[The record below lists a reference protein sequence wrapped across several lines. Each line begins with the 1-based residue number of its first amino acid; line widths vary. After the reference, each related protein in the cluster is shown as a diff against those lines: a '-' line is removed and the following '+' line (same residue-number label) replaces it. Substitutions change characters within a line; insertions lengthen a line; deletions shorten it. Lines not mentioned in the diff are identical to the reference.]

1 MRQQFRVLTPA
12 TLANHMCPPAAVTLK
27 PSPNVDDGKVGA
39 MLARVGEVFSRWAER
54 WVPDPFVLALALTL
68 ITLLGGFAL
77 SGSVGVVF
85 QGWYGGFSS
94 TPLLAFALQMCLI
107 LVTGQALASSP
118 PVQRLVRVVAR
129 WPKHTPAAAALVAVI
144 ACVTG
149 LIQWG
154 LGAVVAAFVVREIAR
169 TAAEEKRAI
178 HIPVLGAAA
187 YTGLAVW
194 HGGLSGSS
202 PLKAAESAQFTQG
215 AGQAIPV
222 GETLFSPLNLI
233 VSGGLLVLLPL
244 LCMALAPKEAS
255 IPSVPTVD
263 IEVEHSNKRTFLGL
277 FVGGVAAVVV
287 IVSWA
292 RGDIA
297 FDLNSVNLFFLALA
311 LASHASIRGF
321 LDSVT
326 EGARGAGAII
336 VQFPLYFG
344 ILGVMQASGIIERLS
359 AAMTNLASP
368 TTFPLLTFL
377 SAGLV
382 NFFVPSGGGQWALQ
396 SDVLLTAAA
405 TLDLDPGQTVMAFA
419 YGDEWTNL
427 LQPFWAL
434 PLLAITGLKA
444 RQIAGY
450 TAILA
455 IGMGVYV
462 GVVLLVFG

>member
-1 MRQQFRVLTPA
+1 
-12 TLANHMCPPAAVTLK
+12 
-27 PSPNVDDGKVGA
+27 
-39 MLARVGEVFSRWAER
+39 
-54 WVPDPFVLALALTL
+54 
-68 ITLLGGFAL
+68 
-77 SGSVGVVF
+77 
-85 QGWYGGFSS
+85 
-94 TPLLAFALQMCLI
+94 LLAFALQMCLI

-118 PVQRLVRVVAR
+118 PVQRIVRAVAR
-129 WPKHTPAAAALVAVI
+129 WPKRTPAAAGLVAFI

-169 TAAEEKRAI
+169 SAAEEGRPMD
-178 HIPVLGAAA
+178 IPVLGAAA

-194 HGGLSGSS
+194 HGGLSGSA
-202 PLKAAESAQFTQG
+202 PLKAAESAQFTEG
-215 AGQAIPV
+215 ASQAIAV
-222 GETLFSPLNLI
+222 GDTLFSPLNLV
-233 VSGGLLVLLPL
+233 VSGGLLLLLPL
-244 LCMALAPKEAS
+244 MCVALAPKE
-255 IPSVPTVD
+255 PRVPEMPVSEPTRAHD
-263 IEVEHSNKRTFLGL
+263 TKRSFFGL
-277 FVGGVAAVVV
+277 LVGGAATLLVLF
-287 IVSWA
+287 SWF
-292 RGDIA
+292 RGEIA

-311 LASHASIRGF
+311 LAAHGSIRGF
-321 LDSVT
+321 LASVS

-344 ILGVMQASGIIERLS
+344 ILGVMQASGMIERLS
-359 AAMTNLASP
+359 SVMTSVAS
-368 TTFPLLTFL
+368 TSTFPLLTFL

-396 SDVLLTAAA
+396 SDVLLTTAA
-405 TLDLDPGQTVMAFA
+405 TLDLDSGHTIMAFA

-450 TAILA
+450 TAVLA

-462 GVVLLVFG
+462 GAVLLLFG

>member
-1 MRQQFRVLTPA
+1 MGTVVALGGMVR
-12 TLANHMCPPAAVTLK
+12 
-27 PSPNVDDGKVGA
+27 A
-39 MLARVGEVFSRWAER
+39 MLARLGEVFSRWAER

-77 SGSVGVVF
+77 SGSVGAVLL
-85 QGWYGGFSS
+85 GWYGGFSS

-118 PVQRLVRVVAR
+118 PVQRIVRAVAR
-129 WPKHTPAAAALVAVI
+129 WPKRTPAAAGLVALI

-154 LGAVVAAFVVREIAR
+154 LGAVVAAFVVREIAHS
-169 TAAEEKRAI
+169 AAEDGRPMD
-178 HIPVLGAAA
+178 IPVLGAAA

-194 HGGLSGSS
+194 HGGFSGSA

-215 AGQAIPV
+215 TTDAISV
-222 GETLFSPLNLI
+222 GETLFSSLNFV

-244 LCMALAPKEAS
+244 MCIALAPKEAN
-255 IPSVPTVD
+255 VPEKASAPRVT
-263 IEVEHSNKRTFLGL
+263 SSPTKRSYLGL
-277 FVGGVAAVVV
+277 FVGGGAVLLVAY
-287 IVSWA
+287 SWFQ
-292 RGDIA
+292 GEIA

-311 LASHASIRGF
+311 LAAHGSIRSF
-321 LDSVT
+321 LDSVS
-326 EGARGAGAII
+326 EGARGAGSII

-344 ILGVMQASGIIERLS
+344 ILGVMQASGMIERLS
-359 AAMTNLASP
+359 SVMASIAST

-396 SDVLLTAAA
+396 SDVLLTAA
-405 TLDLDPGQTVMAFA
+405 TSLDLDSGRTVMAFA

-455 IGMGVYV
+455 IGMGLYV
-462 GVVLLVFG
+462 GVILLLFG

>member
-1 MRQQFRVLTPA
+1 MV
-12 TLANHMCPPAAVTLK
+12 H
-27 PSPNVDDGKVGA
+27 A
-39 MLARVGEVFSRWAER
+39 MLARLGEVFSRWAER

-68 ITLLGGFAL
+68 ITLVGGFAL
-77 SGSVGVVF
+77 TGAVGEVL

-118 PVQRLVRVVAR
+118 PVQKLVRAVAR
-129 WPKHTPAAAALVAVI
+129 RPKRTPAAAGLVALI
-144 ACVTG
+144 ACMTG

-154 LGAVVAAFVVREIAR
+154 LGAVVAAFVVREIADS
-169 TAAEEKRAI
+169 AAEDGRPMDVPI
-178 HIPVLGAAA
+178 LGAAA

-194 HGGLSGSS
+194 HGGLSGSA

-215 AGQAIPV
+215 AGDAIPV
-222 GETLFSPLNLI
+222 GETLFSSLNFI

-244 LCMALAPKEAS
+244 MCIALAPRKA
-255 IPSVPTVD
+255 SVPEAASTQATQPVKA
-263 IEVEHSNKRTFLGL
+263 KRSIVGFLI
-277 FVGGVAAVVV
+277 GGTAAVLVFL
-287 IVSWA
+287 SWL
-292 RGDIA
+292 RGDLT
-297 FDLNSVNLFFLALA
+297 FNLNSVNLFFLALA
-311 LASHASIRGF
+311 LAAHGSIRS
-321 LDSVT
+321 LLHSVS
-326 EGARGAGAII
+326 EGARGAGSII

-344 ILGVMQASGIIERLS
+344 ILGVMQASGMIERLS
-359 AAMTNLASP
+359 GAMASVAST
-368 TTFPLLTFL
+368 TTFSLLTFL

-396 SDVLLTAAA
+396 SDVLLTTAD
-405 TLDLDPGQTVMAFA
+405 TLALDPGRTVMAFSF
-419 YGDEWTNL
+419 GDEWTNL

>member
-1 MRQQFRVLTPA
+1 MV
-12 TLANHMCPPAAVTLK
+12 AVGGM
-27 PSPNVDDGKVGA
+27 VRA
-39 MLARVGEVFSRWAER
+39 MLARLGEVFSRWAER
-54 WVPDPFVLALALTL
+54 WVPDPFVLALILTL

-77 SGSVGVVF
+77 SGSVATVL

-118 PVQRLVRVVAR
+118 PVQKLVRAVAR
-129 WPKHTPAAAALVAVI
+129 LPKRTPEAAGLVAII
-144 ACVTG
+144 ACLTG

-154 LGAVVAAFVVREIAR
+154 LGAVVAAFVVREIAQS
-169 TAAEEKRAI
+169 AAEDGRPMD
-178 HIPVLGAAA
+178 IPVLGAAA
-187 YTGLAVW
+187 YAGLAVW
-194 HGGLSGSS
+194 HGGLSGSA

-215 AGQAIPV
+215 TTPVIPV
-222 GETLFSPLNLI
+222 SETLFSSLNLV
-233 VSGGLLVLLPL
+233 VSGGLLILLPL
-244 LCMALAPKEAS
+244 MCFALAPRVALVPVVS
-255 IPSVPTVD
+255 APSLATAVRT
-263 IEVEHSNKRTFLGL
+263 KRSLLGL
-277 FVGGVAAVVV
+277 FVGGLAVVLV
-287 IVSWA
+287 IYSWVQ
-292 RGDIA
+292 GEVA

-311 LASHASIRGF
+311 LAAHGSIRSF
-321 LDSVT
+321 LDSVSD
-326 EGARGAGAII
+326 GARGAGAII

-359 AAMTNLASP
+359 SAMASVAST

-396 SDVLLTAAA
+396 SDVLLTSAAA
-405 TLDLDPGQTVMAFA
+405 LDLDSARTVMAFA

-450 TAILA
+450 TAVLA
-455 IGMGVYV
+455 IGMGLYV
-462 GVVLLVFG
+462 GLALLLFG

>member
-1 MRQQFRVLTPA
+1 MGEVVALGGMVR
-12 TLANHMCPPAAVTLK
+12 
-27 PSPNVDDGKVGA
+27 A
-39 MLARVGEVFSRWAER
+39 MLARLGEVFSRWAER
-54 WVPDPFVLALALTL
+54 WVPDPFVLALVLTL
-68 ITLLGGFAL
+68 ITLVGGFAL
-77 SGSVGVVF
+77 SGSVGEVL

-118 PVQRLVRVVAR
+118 PVQRLVRALAR
-129 WPKHTPAAAALVAVI
+129 WPKTTPAAAGLVAFI

-169 TAAEEKRAI
+169 SAAEDGRPMDV
-178 HIPVLGAAA
+178 PVLGAAA

-194 HGGLSGSS
+194 HGGLSGSA
-202 PLKAAESAQFTQG
+202 PLKAAESAQFTEG
-215 AGQAIPV
+215 ASQAIAV
-222 GETLFSPLNLI
+222 SETLFSPLNLV
-233 VSGGLLVLLPL
+233 VSGGLLILLPVM
-244 LCMALAPKEAS
+244 CVALAPRD
-255 IPSVPTVD
+255 PTVP
-263 IEVEHSNKRTFLGL
+263 EVPPRTSTELHGGKRSLL
-277 FVGGVAAVVV
+277 ALLVGGIATLLVL
-287 IVSWA
+287 VSWFN
-292 RGDIA
+292 GDIA
-297 FDLNSVNLFFLALA
+297 FNLNSVNLFFLALA
-311 LASHASIRGF
+311 LAAHGSIRGF
-321 LDSVT
+321 LDSVS

-344 ILGVMQASGIIERLS
+344 ILGVMQSSGMIERLS
-359 AAMTNLASP
+359 SAMATIAS
-368 TTFPLLTFL
+368 TSTFPLLTFL

-396 SDVLLTAAA
+396 SDVLLTTAA
-405 TLDLDPGQTVMAFA
+405 TLDLDTGRTIMAFA

-434 PLLAITGLKA
+434 PLLAITGLRA

-450 TAILA
+450 TAVLA

-462 GVVLLVFG
+462 GAVLLLFG

>member
-1 MRQQFRVLTPA
+1 MVALGGMVR
-12 TLANHMCPPAAVTLK
+12 
-27 PSPNVDDGKVGA
+27 A
-39 MLARVGEVFSRWAER
+39 MLARLGEVFSRWAER
-54 WVPDPFVLALALTL
+54 WVPDPFVLALILTL
-68 ITLLGGFAL
+68 VTLVGGFAL
-77 SGSVGVVF
+77 SGSIAEVL
-85 QGWYGGFSS
+85 QGWYAGFSS

-118 PVQRLVRVVAR
+118 PVQRVVRAVAR
-129 WPKHTPAAAALVAVI
+129 VPKRTPEAAGLVALI
-144 ACVTG
+144 ACLTG

-154 LGAVVAAFVVREIAR
+154 LGAVVAAFVVREIAHS
-169 TAAEEKRAI
+169 AAEDGRPMD
-178 HIPVLGAAA
+178 IPVLGAAA
-187 YTGLAVW
+187 YAGLAVW
-194 HGGLSGSS
+194 HGGLSGSA

-215 AGQAIPV
+215 TTPAIPV
-222 GETLFSPLNLI
+222 SETLFSSLNLV
-233 VSGGLLVLLPL
+233 VSGGLLILLPL
-244 LCMALAPKEAS
+244 MCIALAPKAALVPEVAAERTV
-255 IPSVPTVD
+255 PSQRGQRSV
-263 IEVEHSNKRTFLGL
+263 LGL
-277 FVGGVAAVVV
+277 VVGGAAVLLVGYGWV
-287 IVSWA
+287 
-292 RGDIA
+292 RGEVA

-311 LASHASIRGF
+311 LSAHGSIRSF
-321 LDSVT
+321 LDSVS

-344 ILGVMQASGIIERLS
+344 ILGVMQASGMIERLS
-359 AAMTNLASP
+359 SAMASVAST

-396 SDVLLTAAA
+396 SDVLLTSA
-405 TLDLDPGQTVMAFA
+405 TALDLDSARTVMAFA

-455 IGMGVYV
+455 IGMGLYV
-462 GVVLLVFG
+462 GLVLWLFG

>member
-1 MRQQFRVLTPA
+1 
-12 TLANHMCPPAAVTLK
+12 
-27 PSPNVDDGKVGA
+27 
-39 MLARVGEVFSRWAER
+39 MLSRLGEVFSRWAER

-68 ITLLGGFAL
+68 LTLLGGFAL
-77 SGSVGVVF
+77 SGSIGVIL
-85 QGWYGGFSS
+85 QGWYEGFSS

-107 LVTGQALASSP
+107 LVTGQALASSS
-118 PVQRLVRVVAR
+118 PVQAAVRVVAR
-129 WPKHTPAAAALVAVI
+129 WPKRTSSAAGMVAVI

-149 LIQWG
+149 LVQWG

-169 TAAEEKRAI
+169 SAAEERRPMDV
-178 HIPVLGAAA
+178 PVLGAAA

-194 HGGLSGSS
+194 HGGLSGSA
-202 PLKAAESAQFTQG
+202 PLKAAESVRFTQG
-215 AGQAIPV
+215 ATEAVPV
-222 GETLFSPLNLI
+222 GETLFSMLNLW

-244 LCMALAPKEAS
+244 MCIALAPKNA
-255 IPSVPTVD
+255 SVPEAPANELATTDRERSVMGSS
-263 IEVEHSNKRTFLGL
+263 IGAA
-277 FVGGVAAVVV
+277 AAVLVL
-287 IVSWA
+287 VSWF
-292 RGDIA
+292 RGGLS

-311 LASHASIRGF
+311 LAAHGSIRSF
-321 LDSVT
+321 LESVS

-344 ILGVMQASGIIERLS
+344 ILGVMQASGMIERLS
-359 AAMTNLASP
+359 EIMSSVASAA
-368 TTFPLLTFL
+368 TFPFLTFL
-377 SAGLV
+377 SAGIV

-396 SDVLLTAAA
+396 SDVLLTTADSLGLPTGNAI
-405 TLDLDPGQTVMAFA
+405 MAFA

-455 IGMGVYV
+455 IGMGLYV
-462 GVVLLVFG
+462 GIVLSLYG

>member
-1 MRQQFRVLTPA
+1 MVR
-12 TLANHMCPPAAVTLK
+12 
-27 PSPNVDDGKVGA
+27 A
-39 MLARVGEVFSRWAER
+39 MLARLGEVFSRWAER

-77 SGSVGVVF
+77 TGSVGAVL

-118 PVQRLVRVVAR
+118 PVQRIVRAVAR
-129 WPKHTPAAAALVAVI
+129 WPKRTPAAAGLVALI

-149 LIQWG
+149 LVQWG
-154 LGAVVAAFVVREIAR
+154 LGAVVAAFVVREIAHS
-169 TAAEEKRAI
+169 AAEDGRPMD
-178 HIPVLGAAA
+178 IPVLGAAA

-194 HGGLSGSS
+194 HGGLSGSA

-215 AGQAIPV
+215 ATQAIPV
-222 GETLFSPLNLI
+222 GETLFSSLNII
-233 VSGGLLVLLPL
+233 VSGGLLILLPL
-244 LCMALAPKEAS
+244 MCVALAPKEALVPEA
-255 IPSVPTVD
+255 PSKEAVAPPGA
-263 IEVEHSNKRTFLGL
+263 KRSFLGL
-277 FVGGVAAVVV
+277 AVGGTATLLVLF
-287 IVSWA
+287 SWF
-292 RGDIA
+292 RGDVA
-297 FDLNSVNLFFLALA
+297 FNLNSVNLFFLALA
-311 LASHASIRGF
+311 LAAHGSIRGF
-321 LDSVT
+321 LDSVS

-344 ILGVMQASGIIERLS
+344 ILGVMQSSGMIERLS
-359 AAMTNLASP
+359 SAMTSIAS
-368 TTFPLLTFL
+368 TATFPLLTFL

-396 SDVLLTAAA
+396 SDVLLTTAA
-405 TLDLDPGQTVMAFA
+405 TLDLESGRTIMAFA

-455 IGMGVYV
+455 IGMGLYV
-462 GVVLLVFG
+462 GAVLLLFG

>member
-1 MRQQFRVLTPA
+1 
-12 TLANHMCPPAAVTLK
+12 
-27 PSPNVDDGKVGA
+27 
-39 MLARVGEVFSRWAER
+39 
-54 WVPDPFVLALALTL
+54 
-68 ITLLGGFAL
+68 
-77 SGSVGVVF
+77 
-85 QGWYGGFSS
+85 
-94 TPLLAFALQMCLI
+94 
-107 LVTGQALASSP
+107 
-118 PVQRLVRVVAR
+118 
-129 WPKHTPAAAALVAVI
+129 
-144 ACVTG
+144 
-149 LIQWG
+149 
-154 LGAVVAAFVVREIAR
+154 VVAAFVVREIAR

-194 HGGLSGSS
+194 HGGLSGSG

-215 AGQAIPV
+215 AGQVIPV

-244 LCMALAPKEAS
+244 QFMALAPKEAS

-263 IEVEHSNKRTFLGL
+263 IEVEDSGKRSFLGF

-344 ILGVMQASGIIERLS
+344 ILGVMQASGMIERLS
-359 AAMTNLASP
+359 AVMTNLASP